1 MIAIDL
7 SVFRAADELE
17 TGANTDPDAS
27 SVDRD
32 IVLDVEES
40 EGVFLFNQEVQRLGD
55 DLPLEFD
62 G

>member
-7 SVFRAADELE
+7 SVLSAAAELE
-17 TGANTDPDAS
+17 TGANTDPAS

-40 EGVFLFNQEVQRLGD
+40 EAVFLFNHEVQRLGD
-55 DLPLEFD
+55 DFPLEFD
-62 G
+62 A